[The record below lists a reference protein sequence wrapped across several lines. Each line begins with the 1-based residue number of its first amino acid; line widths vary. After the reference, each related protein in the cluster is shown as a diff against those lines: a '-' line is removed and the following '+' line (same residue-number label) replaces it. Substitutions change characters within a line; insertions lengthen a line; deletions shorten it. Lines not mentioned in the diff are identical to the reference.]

1 MFMQRLAALTAIA
14 GLSFFSASSIAAPI
28 AVPNGDFEGLGDTN
42 NLDNWAPGAL
52 GTGSAQP
59 GGGGGAAIGDAPNF
73 QQNLQSFSNSDANGD
88 NGDASL
94 EQILSTTFTENFEYT
109 LTGDAG
115 ARSFAFQDFTAE
127 ATVTLELF
135 DSVTGEIV
143 ASGSIGPIANTP
155 ANIYS
160 GTLTGFSAVGTAEAD
175 NAGNAIGIRIKSE
188 IVNLPSGPGQV
199 ELRIDN
205 IALDGVLIPEPGSL
219 ALLGLGGL
227 LVARR
232 RRG

>member
-1 MFMQRLAALTAIA
+1 MFMQRLTALTALV

-28 AVPNGDFEGLGDTN
+28 AVPNGDFNGLGDTN
-42 NLDNWAPGAL
+42 NLDNWTPGAL

-59 GGGGGAAIGDAPNF
+59 GLGGGGFIDNQNF
-73 QQNLQSFSNSDANGD
+73 QQNLQSFSSSDANGD

-94 EQILSTTFTENFEYT
+94 EQVLSATFTEGLQYT
-109 LTGDAG
+109 LTGNVG
-115 ARSFAFQDFTAE
+115 ARGFTFQDFTAE

-143 ASGSIGPIANTP
+143 ATDSFFPVSNP
-155 ANIYS
+155 
-160 GTLTGFSAVGTAEAD
+160 TGGLFWNNLSAVGTAEAD

-188 IVNLPSGPGQV
+188 ITNLPSGAGQV
-199 ELRIDN
+199 EIRVDN
-205 IALDGVLIPEPGSL
+205 IALDAVPEPGSL

-227 LVARR
+227 LIARR